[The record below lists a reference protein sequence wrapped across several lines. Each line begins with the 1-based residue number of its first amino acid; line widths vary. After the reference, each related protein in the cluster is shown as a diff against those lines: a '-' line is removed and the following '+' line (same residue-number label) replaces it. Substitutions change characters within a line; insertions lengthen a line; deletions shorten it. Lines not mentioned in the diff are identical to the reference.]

1 MTSDERRECEVLAD
15 AGCSESDL
23 RLSCREC
30 SSGWHWGKHDGYPR
44 YCPRCGRKIAK
55 VTILRSRTTGELVRC
70 GECIY
75 FGRCPMRKGDGSGY
89 CWQAKRRE
97 ERNGEGD

>member
-1 MTSDERRECEVLAD
+1 MTSAASAKCWQMQDAARAICVFHAESAAAD
-15 AGCSESDL
+15 GI
-23 RLSCREC
+23 
-30 SSGWHWGKHDGYPR
+30 GVKHDGYPR

-97 ERNGEGD
+97 GRHGDEG